1 MHREEIVFRRPALA
15 ALKRRMFDTRC
26 GLIAILVILAL
37 VSAGCSATQEP
48 IQIAISAW
56 AGVEP
61 AQLAADLGYYDAHGV
76 DVEMVR
82 FTAYT
87 DSIEALQDGKTD
99 GGMHTLDDAMR
110 YFSKGRDV
118 RVVLLTDTSYGG
130 DGIVARAGIHE
141 VQDLADCRV
150 GVETGTVSHFSLLK
164 ALEVGGLTQEDIDIV
179 SIPAW
184 EIKEAFLAGDI
195 DAGVT
200 WEPYLTS
207 AAEEGNG
214 NVIITSRQYPE
225 TIITTM
231 VFDARTVE
239 KRPQDVERIVA
250 AYFDAVDYTKAHP
263 QDAYRRMADAE
274 GISAEAFRAHAAG
287 IRYLDLEDN
296 VALLGTTPGEE
307 GDIHAT
313 ARELAR
319 FLMDNRM
326 VETGPD
332 VHVLLE
338 NRFVAAA
345 Q

>member
-1 MHREEIVFRRPALA
+1 MEPEGSAFGNPALT
-15 ALKRRMFDTRC
+15 ALARQMSATRC
-26 GLIAILVILAL
+26 RGILILVVLAL
-37 VSAGCSATQEP
+37 VATSCSARREP
-48 IQIAISAW
+48 IEIAISAW

-61 AQLAADLGYYDAHGV
+61 AQLAADLGYYEAHGV

-99 GGMHTLDDAMR
+99 GGMHTLDDALR
-110 YFSKGRDV
+110 YFTRGRDV
-118 RVVLLTDTSYGG
+118 RVVLLTDTSYGA
-130 DGIVARAGIHE
+130 DGIVARAGIQE
-141 VQDLADCRV
+141 VQDLAGCRV

-164 ALEVGGLTQEDIDIV
+164 ALDVGGLTEEDIHIV

-184 EIKEAFLAGDI
+184 EIKEAFLAGEI

-207 AAEEGNG
+207 AAEEGHG

-239 KRPQDVERIVA
+239 RRPRDVERIVA
-250 AYFDAVDYTKAHP
+250 AYFDAVDYTKSHP
-263 QDAYRRMADAE
+263 QDAYRRMADAQ
-274 GISAEAFRAHAAG
+274 GISADAFRAHAAG

-296 VALLGTTPGEE
+296 VDLLGTEPGAE
-307 GDIHAT
+307 GEIHDT
-313 ARELAR
+313 ARELAQ

-326 VETGPD
+326 AGVVPD
-332 VHVLLE
+332 IDVLLE

-345 Q
+345 H